1 MLNTLINRKNA
12 QITRA
17 AKISLTVKLSETP
30 QNLRVSVA
38 IAKNLFQTVFAWS
51 QQFIFCNF
59 LANVIQIEG
68 CLFP

>member
-38 IAKNLFQTVFAWS
+38 IAKDLFQTVFAGVS
-51 QQFIFCNF
+51 SSSFVIFW
-59 LANVIQIEG
+59 QT
-68 CLFP
+68 

>member
-38 IAKNLFQTVFAWS
+38 IAKNLFQTVFVWS
-51 QQFIFCNF
+51 QQFIF
-59 LANVIQIEG
+59 L
-68 CLFP
+68 